1 MGNNFFPTQ
10 YFSSR
15 GRILLDISPG
25 LSLPTNSLYPKRGRR
40 MTYLTVSFGKINQA
54 CVAHLHP
61 SSSWE
66 QVGHREHLLP
76 KGMIFITVEIRHG
89 PLLVAIG
96 EGVA

>member
-1 MGNNFFPTQ
+1 M
-10 YFSSR
+10 R
-15 GRILLDISPG
+15 KKDD
-25 LSLPTNSLYPKRGRR
+25 LP
-40 MTYLTVSFGKINQA
+40 VSFGKINQA

-76 KGMIFITVEIRHG
+76 MGMIFITAEIRHG

-96 EGVA
+96 EGIA